1 MGHPLSGLPVPMAP
15 VQGRRTERAP
25 RHGSRSEQR
34 CPTHQGRPRLSGGG
48 IPRAAS
54 RAHVDT
60 GPGVHRAQALGRRPC
75 FRRSRQESWPGQLRG
90 CVCVRTAWPHLAG
103 GLSALTSEAWPLAGH
118 TGDVLFKTDWPGA
131 RHPTAPHAPGPECHT
146 GTPPGPHCRP
156 QASRCTDTAFNSED
170 PREGSTL
177 ATPQWQTLWEGVGQE
192 RGQLRSPGTR
202 QACVHLEPH

>member
-1 MGHPLSGLPVPMAP
+1 MGHPLNGLPVPMAP

-60 GPGVHRAQALGRRPC
+60 GPVVHRAQASAGRGRR
-75 FRRSRQESWPGQLRG
+75 
-90 CVCVRTAWPHLAG
+90 AG
-103 GLSALTSEAWPLAGH
+103 PDSCGVVSACALHGH
-118 TGDVLFKTDWPGA
+118 TSQAACPHSPQ
-131 RHPTAPHAPGPECHT
+131 RHGRWRATRGTSCSKQTGPGPECHT

-177 ATPQWQTLWEGVGQE
+177 ATPRWQTLWEGVGQE

-202 QACVHLEPH
+202 QACVLLEPH